1 MNGLHTSGLDKLAV
15 KNSAKEHVTKEQLV
29 AWIADKVL
37 SLPNPEALKFN
48 VELALYISS
57 CIEVACKDNGIST
70 DKLEVFMS
78 VYKKLFD
85 LSTQDEVVLVQI
97 LGFLH
102 KNSLIKGKVTT
113 SIYAFLKKGPVSLLT
128 LALG

>member
-1 MNGLHTSGLDKLAV
+1 MNSLNTSGLDKLAV

-113 SIYAFLKKGPVSLLT
+113 SIYAFLKKRLVSLLT
-128 LALG
+128 SALG

>member
-1 MNGLHTSGLDKLAV
+1 MNGLNTSGLDKLAV

-78 VYKKLFD
+78 VFKKLFE

-102 KNSLIKGKVTT
+102 KNSLIKGNVTT
-113 SIYAFLKKGPVSLLT
+113 SIYAFFKKDW
-128 LALG
+128 

>member
-1 MNGLHTSGLDKLAV
+1 MNGLNTSGLDKMTV

-29 AWIADKVL
+29 AWIADKVQ
-37 SLPNPEALKFN
+37 SLPNPDALKFN

-70 DKLEVFMS
+70 DKLEVFLA
-78 VYKKLFD
+78 VYKKLYD
-85 LSTQDEVVLVQI
+85 LTAQEEVVLVQI

-113 SIYAFLKKGPVSLLT
+113 SVYAFLKKGVVSLLT
-128 LALG
+128 SAFG

>member
-1 MNGLHTSGLDKLAV
+1 MNGLNTSGLDKLAV
-15 KNSAKEHVTKEQLV
+15 KNSAKEHVTKEELV

-113 SIYAFLKKGPVSLLT
+113 SIYAFLKKGLVSVLT
-128 LALG
+128 SAFG